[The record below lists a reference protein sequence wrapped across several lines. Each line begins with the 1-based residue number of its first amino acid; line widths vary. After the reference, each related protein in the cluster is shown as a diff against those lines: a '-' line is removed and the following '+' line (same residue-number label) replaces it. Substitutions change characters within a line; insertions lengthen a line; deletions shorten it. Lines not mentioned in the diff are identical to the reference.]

1 VSCVNE
7 DEPGLKTLHP
17 MAERIEAPLRH
28 GSSRAQVLFQFR
40 LALFFVV
47 ATIATDGSDDRCV
60 SLLDELAES
69 DFVKINRSPDFDH
82 FQSIEGLGE
91 ASSIPLDCRD
101 FAASFASLRLK
112 ACTIYLQRTFPR
124 ILQVQYSTTGAIVGL
139 LMDDAASLILNG
151 AEARAPAFL
160 LVRGSAKCEIVE
172 QQPNLVAFVNFDS
185 IDDRGWPGKLD
196 HARVIATEP
205 AKFEALRTT
214 LRDVLILASHSPD
227 TLVQPDVIESIEES
241 ILQAVDLAMAAA
253 SPASDTRRLSLSH
266 YLALVRKFDEFVAAN
281 AGKTLYSADV
291 ARQLGV
297 SVRTLHNAVVAIRGM
312 SMHRYMRLRR
322 LWSVRQQLLRGAAPQ
337 SIKAVALV
345 NGFWHMGEFTAL
357 YRELFG
363 ETPQQ
368 TLSAARNNPNGQS

>member
-1 VSCVNE
+1 
-7 DEPGLKTLHP
+7 
-17 MAERIEAPLRH
+17 
-28 GSSRAQVLFQFR
+28 
-40 LALFFVV
+40 
-47 ATIATDGSDDRCV
+47 V
-60 SLLDELAES
+60 SLLDELVES
-69 DFVKINRSPDFDH
+69 DFVKISRSPDFDH
-82 FQSIEGLGE
+82 FRNIEGLGE
-91 ASSIPLDCRD
+91 ASSIPIDCRD

-124 ILQVQYSTTGAIVGL
+124 ILQMQYSTTGAIVGL
-139 LMDDAASLILNG
+139 MMDDAASLILNG
-151 AEARAPAFL
+151 VEGRAPALL
-160 LVRGSAKCEIVE
+160 LVKGSAQCEIVE
-172 QQPNLVAFVNFDS
+172 QQANLVALVNFDS
-185 IDDRGWPGKLD
+185 VDDRGWPGEVDRAQL
-196 HARVIATEP
+196 IATEP
-205 AKFEALRTT
+205 AKLEALRAT
-214 LRDVLILASHSPD
+214 LRDVLKLASHSPD
-227 TLVQPDVIESIEES
+227 TLVQPGVIESVEES
-241 ILQAVDLAMAAA
+241 ILQVVDLAMAAA
-253 SPASDTRRLSLSH
+253 SPASEAKRLSLGH

-322 LWSVRQQLLRGAAPQ
+322 LWSVRQQLLRGASLQ

-368 TLSAARNNPNGQS
+368 TLSAARKNTDSQS

>member
-1 VSCVNE
+1 
-7 DEPGLKTLHP
+7 
-17 MAERIEAPLRH
+17 M
-28 GSSRAQVLFQFR
+28 
-40 LALFFVV
+40 
-47 ATIATDGSDDRCV
+47 
-60 SLLDELAES
+60 SLLDELVES
-69 DFVKINRSPDFDH
+69 DFVKISRSPDIDH
-82 FQSIEGLGE
+82 FRSIEGLGE
-91 ASSIPLDCRD
+91 ANSIPLDYRD

-112 ACTIYLQRTFPR
+112 TCTIYLQRTFPR
-124 ILQVQYSTTGAIVGL
+124 ILQIQYSTTGAIVGL
-139 LMDDAASLILNG
+139 LMDDAASLTLNG
-151 AEARAPAFL
+151 VEGRAPAFL

-185 IDDRGWPGKLD
+185 IDDRGWPGTLD

-227 TLVQPDVIESIEES
+227 TLAQPGVIESIEES

-253 SPASDTRRLSLSH
+253 TPAESKRLSLSH

-281 AGKTLYSADV
+281 SGKTLYSADV

-312 SMHRYMRLRR
+312 SVHRYTRLRR
-322 LWSVRQQLLRGAAPQ
+322 LWNVRQQLLRGASLQ
-337 SIKAVALV
+337 SIKAIALV
-345 NGFWHMGEFTAL
+345 HGFWHMGEFTAS

-368 TLSAARNNPNGQS
+368 TLSADRKDPNGLP